1 MIDEIFR
8 ISSLMELNEG
18 RRPGMKKFQF
28 IIDQIISELK
38 MMCEDNEDDNI
49 NDRCNLIKL
58 IDRIKVF
65 DITLGKHR
73 KYIILSTLYHNSDED
88 ILYDFLNYII
98 DEKIKEKIGIDTEMH
113 NTSVKKS
120 EHDLFS

>member
-38 MMCEDNEDDNI
+38 IMCENNEDDNI

-58 IDRIKVF
+58 IDRIKIF
-65 DITLGKHR
+65 DITLGTHK
-73 KYIILSTLYHNSDED
+73 KYIILSTLYHNSDEE
-88 ILYDFLNYII
+88 ILYEFLNHII
-98 DEKIKEKIGIDTEMH
+98 DEKIHEKIGISTEMH